1 MKRKIERGQRST
13 STALKGHT
21 IRFELN
27 AVYIFTF
34 VLILL
39 GLYAMELSIV
49 TRESRRSAEEELAS
63 WVKLGRK
70 ELNSVLSMSY
80 LTALQTAGAA
90 EVSIEQGHASRES
103 ICGLLRQSMVFRPDL
118 FAATVTMEQNA
129 IDTLDSYYIRRDGLQ
144 PTTHFDG
151 GWYRGEDGE
160 IAPLDNVLS
169 NGKSY
174 RYFFEST
181 QFWDVPYYQQLKGGR
196 FLYVSNI
203 YTEKHPARGDVKMFS
218 LGVPIRVGDTFYGIV
233 MFDMSVAG
241 LSAKIAKLN
250 DEIHGEVALIAND
263 GEIVMHRLSDKMGKR
278 AEVLGDLTPE
288 MLQRAMEGEQIRYVA
303 NTDEGKMVRRLDNF
317 NLLGTENEW
326 VILTQM
332 PLADFYSMQNRL
344 LLRVGIGL
352 LFGILMFIAVSLL
365 LARRFAKPLEH
376 LQHELARMERG
387 DLSEPTVQTK
397 GSREINAVQ
406 ADLESLRVR
415 FYNIIQEL
423 GVRARVLAY
432 GSEEFRGEAG
442 KILESS
448 EDQAARSSLV
458 ERTVKEL
465 VDSHDGVYKNI
476 VETDRMVVATLEG
489 LRSVVESSR
498 VSAEQMEKM
507 RERIAQVDSI
517 ASQTS
522 ILALNAAVEAARAG
536 EHGRGFAVVAAEVRK
551 LSEHTTVV
559 VAEVRQMIESG
570 LEAATASSGL
580 ASNLLPSME
589 KSSGLAK
596 ASAETSTHEN
606 QLYTTIS
613 DTVAELVSSVQRN
626 VEASRAIQD
635 RAKSLA
641 EQAAEQAVQFNDFS
655 QDQ

>member
-1 MKRKIERGQRST
+1 MKSKIEGGQRLASPA
-13 STALKGHT
+13 SKGHT

-39 GLYAMELSIV
+39 GLSAVELSLV
-49 TRESRRSAEEELAS
+49 MRESRRSAEEELAS

-90 EVSIEQGHASRES
+90 EVSIEQGLASRES
-103 ICGLLRQSMVFRPDL
+103 ICGLLRQSMVFMPDL

-129 IDTLDSYYIRRDGLQ
+129 IDTLDSYYIRRDGLL
-144 PTTHFDG
+144 PTTHFDA
-151 GWYRGEDGE
+151 GWYRGDDGG
-160 IAPLDNVLS
+160 IVQLDNVLS
-169 NGKSY
+169 NGKNY
-174 RYFFEST
+174 RYFYEST
-181 QFWDVPYYQQLKGGR
+181 KFWEVPYYQQLKEGH

-218 LGVPIRVGDTFYGIV
+218 LGVPIRGGDTFYGIV

-263 GEIVMHRLSDKMGKR
+263 GEIVMHRLSDKMGKH
-278 AEVLGDLTPE
+278 AEVLGDLTPD
-288 MLQRAMEGEQIRYVA
+288 MLQRAMDGEPVRYVA

-326 VILTQM
+326 VIMTQM

-352 LFGILMFIAVSLL
+352 LLGIIMFIAVSLV
-365 LARRFAKPLEH
+365 LARRFARPLEC
-376 LQHELARMERG
+376 LQHALAQMERG
-387 DLSEPTVQTK
+387 DLSEPTSKAK

-406 ADLESLRVR
+406 ADLESLRLR
-415 FYNIIQEL
+415 FFNIIQEL

-448 EDQAARSSLV
+448 EEQAARSGVV

-465 VDSHDGVYKNI
+465 VESHEGVYKNI
-476 VETDRMVVATLEG
+476 IETDRMVVATLDG

-498 VSAEQMEKM
+498 VSAEQMEQM

-551 LSEHTTVV
+551 LSEHTTAV

-570 LEAATASSGL
+570 LKAATASSTL

-606 QLYTTIS
+606 EMYTTIS

-626 VEASRAIQD
+626 VEASRAIQT

-641 EQAAEQAVQFNDFS
+641 DQAAEQAVQFNDFS
-655 QDQ
+655 QEQ